1 MSVDESAHIVSV
13 VGAALAVGVEVSAK
27 VMPTAS
33 ISKRVRVEVKNG
45 FIIYCLL
52 VTTNLANNEEKT
64 TERSKLFLFFLRT
77 TKYTPFLV
85 AKNIVKIICLF
96 VKFVLH
102 LH

>member
-1 MSVDESAHIVSV
+1 
-13 VGAALAVGVEVSAK
+13 VGAALAVGVEVFAK

-52 VTTNLANNEEKT
+52 VITNLANNEEKT

-77 TKYTPFLV
+77 TKYPRFLV
-85 AKNIVKIICLF
+85 AKNLSKLF
-96 VKFVLH
+96 VFL
-102 LH
+102 